1 MRSTLKCDII
11 SSIIVGDLFMKTK
24 IIYISGNETF
34 EMHQIRAAFE
44 EVRET
49 LGLDKDTILFGVPI
63 DCDSA
68 ISEVKPAETVV
79 SNENSEII
87 PTIPEISDVTV
98 DETVTVTEPVM
109 VEPVI
114 TEPVAEMAAEPE
126 SPVKEK
132 IVEEDKVV
140 PILSVLAIN
149 DDEPET
155 EPVVAED
162 VEDAEDV
169 TEDVAVDVVPESEDI
184 IEPAA
189 EELVDVAEPESD
201 ISEIEVED
209 VAEVAEITDTEIPE
223 SPMEKTLEE
232 LLESMTPLRED
243 VTPHENIETV
253 AVIDDADVMQ
263 SDETDATLAQ
273 LATEFVQ
280 NEDKIPSAPKTET
293 SGKIGKLKNILPLP
307 FKKVKRDDSGIMGD
321 LFGWAGVAANDED
334 FSIPG
339 FFTQAASKK

>member
-79 SNENSEII
+79 SNEISEII

-98 DETVTVTEPVM
+98 DETVTVTGPVM

-132 IVEEDKVV
+132 NVEEDKVV

-162 VEDAEDV
+162 VEDV

>member
-79 SNENSEII
+79 SNEISEII

-98 DETVTVTEPVM
+98 DETVTVTGPVM

-132 IVEEDKVV
+132 NVEEDKVV

-162 VEDAEDV
+162 VEDV

-243 VTPHENIETV
+243 ITPHENIETV

>member
-11 SSIIVGDLFMKTK
+11 SSIIVGGLFMKTK

-109 VEPVI
+109 VEPVM

-126 SPVKEK
+126 STVKEK

-162 VEDAEDV
+162 VEDA
-169 TEDVAVDVVPESEDI
+169 EDVAVDVVPESEDI

-243 VTPHENIETV
+243 VTPHENIEAV

-293 SGKIGKLKNILPLP
+293 SGKIGKLK
-307 FKKVKRDDSGIMGD
+307 R
-321 LFGWAGVAANDED
+321 
-334 FSIPG
+334 
-339 FFTQAASKK
+339 